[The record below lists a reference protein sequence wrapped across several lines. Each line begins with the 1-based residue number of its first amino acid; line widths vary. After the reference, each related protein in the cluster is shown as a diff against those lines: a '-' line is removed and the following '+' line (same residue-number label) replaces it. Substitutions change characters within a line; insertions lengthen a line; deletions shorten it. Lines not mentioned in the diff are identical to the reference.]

1 MENQSETLSGA
12 PSRRAS
18 AASPQF
24 KLSRLAAALVARR
37 EASVVAVLVV
47 VFVGLSIASPYFL
60 TVRNLANVA
69 QQISVVGI
77 VALGQALVIIS
88 GGLDLSV
95 GSVIGLASVSAA
107 LATAATGS
115 PFVGIV
121 AAIGVGLVMGVA
133 NGLLVTRLRINPF
146 IATLGTMSVARGS
159 AMLLTNARPQA
170 FDNWASFIGGG
181 RIFGVPAQFIWLVLL
196 TGAVW
201 VFATRT
207 RWGRNIYAMG
217 DNAKAAIFAGIDTKR
232 LTVFVFALCGTL
244 AGFGGLLI
252 AGLLNN
258 ANPNLGLGYE
268 LDVIA
273 AVILGGVALT
283 GGRGGI
289 PGVVA
294 GAALMGL
301 LRNGFVLL
309 SVSAYWQTIVIGLV
323 VLVAVGVDGAR
334 RTER

>member
-1 MENQSETLSGA
+1 MSEQSLAESNA
-12 PSRRAS
+12 N
-18 AASPQF
+18 AA
-24 KLSRLAAALVARR
+24 KEAAATQGRSPLLRFFAVR
-37 EASVVAVLVV
+37 EAPIFIMLALLFVILSV
-47 VFVGLSIASPYFL
+47 ISPYFL
-60 TVRNLANVA
+60 TARNLANVA

-77 VALGQALVIIS
+77 VALGEALVIIS

-95 GSVIGLASVSAA
+95 GAVIGLSAVSAA
-107 LATAATGS
+107 LVAQHTGS
-115 PFVGIV
+115 PSLGII
-121 AAIGVGLVMGVA
+121 AAIGVGGLFGAA
-133 NGLLVTRLRINPF
+133 NGLFVARLKINPF
-146 IATLGTMSVARGS
+146 ITTLGTMSVARGT
-159 AMLLTNARPQA
+159 ALLITNARPQQ
-170 FDNWASFIGGG
+170 FDNWATFLGGG

-196 TGAVW
+196 SIMVW
-201 VFATRT
+201 IFATRT

-217 DNAKAAIFAGIDTKR
+217 DSLKAARYAGVDTDK
-232 LTVFVFALCGTL
+232 LTIGVFTLSGTL

-268 LDVIA
+268 MDVIA

-283 GGRGGI
+283 GGRGAI

-301 LRNGFVLL
+301 LRNGFVLM

-323 VLVAVGVDGAR
+323 VLFAVGADSFSR
-334 RTER
+334 RGKE

>member
-1 MENQSETLSGA
+1 MSEQSPAEQNAKAIGE
-12 PSRRAS
+12 
-18 AASPQF
+18 AASTNGSSL
-24 KLSRLAAALVARR
+24 LSRFFAVR
-37 EASVVAVLVV
+37 EAPIFIMLALLFIILSV
-47 VFVGLSIASPYFL
+47 ISPYFL
-60 TVRNLANVA
+60 TARNLANVA

-77 VALGQALVIIS
+77 VALGEALVIIS

-95 GSVIGLASVSAA
+95 GAVIGLSAVSAA
-107 LATAATGS
+107 LVAQHTGS
-115 PFVGIV
+115 PSLGIF
-121 AAIGVGLVMGVA
+121 AAIGVGALFGAA
-133 NGLLVTRLRINPF
+133 NGLFVARLKINPF
-146 IATLGTMSVARGS
+146 ITTLGTMSVARGT
-159 AMLLTNARPQA
+159 ALLITNARPQQ
-170 FDNWASFIGGG
+170 FDNWATFLGGG
-181 RIFGVPAQFIWLVLL
+181 RIFGVPAQFVWLVLL
-196 TGAVW
+196 SIMVW
-201 VFATRT
+201 IFATRT

-217 DNAKAAIFAGIDTKR
+217 DSLKAARYAGVDTDK
-232 LTVFVFALCGTL
+232 LTIGVFTLSGTL

-268 LDVIA
+268 MDVIA

-283 GGRGGI
+283 GGRGAI

-323 VLVAVGVDGAR
+323 VLFAVGADSFSR
-334 RTER
+334 RGKE

>member
-1 MENQSETLSGA
+1 MLGEQ
-12 PSRRAS
+12 
-18 AASPQF
+18 AASGTSAPAEPQAAGQAN
-24 KLSRLAAALVARR
+24 RLRSLLARR
-37 EASVVAVLVV
+37 ESSIVVVLLV
-47 VFVGLSIASPYFL
+47 VFVALSFASPFFL
-60 TVRNLANVA
+60 TPRNLGNVA

-95 GSVIGLASVSAA
+95 GAVIGLSAVSAA
-107 LATAATGS
+107 LVTQATGQ
-115 PFVGIV
+115 PLLGIF
-121 AAIGVGLVMGVA
+121 AAIGIGLAFGTI
-133 NGLLVTRLRINPF
+133 NGLLITRLRINAF
-146 IATLGTMSVARGS
+146 ITTLGIMSVARGT
-159 AMLLTNARPQA
+159 AMLVTSARPQE
-170 FDNWASFIGGG
+170 FDTWASWLGGG
-181 RIFGVPAQFIWLVLL
+181 RVYGVPTQFIWLVML
-196 TGAVW
+196 TIAIW
-201 VFATRT
+201 IFATRT

-217 DNAKAAIFAGIDTKR
+217 DSLKAAQFAGIPTEK
-232 LTVFVFALCGTL
+232 LTVFVYALCGTL

-283 GGRGGI
+283 GGRGAI

-309 SVSAYWQTIVIGLV
+309 SVSAHWQTIVIGLV
-323 VLVAVGVDGAR
+323 VLFAVGADSFR
-334 RTER
+334 RRKNQ

>member
-1 MENQSETLSGA
+1 MENKSEA
-12 PSRRAS
+12 PSGEKPAHGEAVVR
-18 AASPQF
+18 SPAGN
-24 KLSRLAAALVARR
+24 RLGALLAQR
-37 EASVVAVLVV
+37 EASVVAVLVL
-47 VFVGLSIASPYFL
+47 VFLGLSVASPYFL

-77 VALGQALVIIS
+77 IALGQALVIVS

-95 GSVIGLASVSAA
+95 GSVIGLSAVSAA
-107 LATAATGS
+107 LTAAATGS
-115 PFVGIV
+115 PLLAIFVAIGIGLFVGTI
-121 AAIGVGLVMGVA
+121 

-146 IATLGTMSVARGS
+146 ITTLGTMSVARGT
-159 AMLLTNARPQA
+159 ALLITNARPQQ
-170 FDNWASFIGGG
+170 FDNWATFLGGG
-181 RIFGVPAQFIWLVLL
+181 RLFGIPAQFVWLTLL
-196 TGAVW
+196 TFAVW
-201 VFATRT
+201 IFATRT
-207 RWGRNIYAMG
+207 RWGRDIYAMG
-217 DNAKAAIFAGIDTKR
+217 DNAKAALYAGIDTEK

-268 LDVIA
+268 MDVIA

-283 GGRGGI
+283 GGRGAI

-323 VLVAVGVDGAR
+323 VLVAVGMDGIR
-334 RTER
+334 RTDR